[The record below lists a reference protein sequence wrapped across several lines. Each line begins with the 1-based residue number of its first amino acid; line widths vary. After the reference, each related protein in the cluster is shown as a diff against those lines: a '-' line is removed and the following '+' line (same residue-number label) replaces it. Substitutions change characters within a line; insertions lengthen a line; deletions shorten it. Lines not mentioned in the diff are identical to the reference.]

1 MMRILVT
8 GGAGFIG
15 HHLVPRLHRV
25 AHEVIVLDNLRRA
38 AIAPDDLVCREFIEG
53 DIRSTGDVKRAIAGC
68 QVVIHLA
75 AQSNVVGS
83 DDDPSYTFST
93 NVVGTWNLGLA
104 ARDAGVSHFI
114 FASSR
119 EVYGE
124 ADRLP
129 VSESARL
136 APKNLYGATKASG
149 EHLLSS
155 MRSPSMNVSILRLAN
170 VIGSGDSG
178 RVLPNWLNA
187 ARDGRPLALFGG
199 QQVLDFV
206 PIDTVTKAVFSLLE
220 RGAIDTPINIG
231 SGKPTSLRDLASEV
245 VSRVGSVSKVELLP
259 ARAVEV
265 TRYVADV
272 TRMRDQ
278 LGIQP
283 PEFPL
288 DGIQNY

>member
-1 MMRILVT
+1 MKILVT

-15 HHLVPRLHRV
+15 HHLAPRLHRV
-25 AHEVIVLDNLRRA
+25 AHDVIVLDNLRRPA
-38 AIAPDDLVCREFIEG
+38 TSPDDLVCREFIEG
-53 DIRSTGDVKRAIAGC
+53 DIRNDEDITRAVAGC

-93 NVVGTWNLGLA
+93 NVVGTWNLGVA
-104 ARDAGVSHFI
+104 AREAGVSHFI

-124 ADRLP
+124 TDRLP
-129 VSESARL
+129 VSELAPL

-149 EHLLSS
+149 EHLLGSL
-155 MRSPSMNVSILRLAN
+155 RSHSMNVSILRLAN
-170 VIGSGDSG
+170 VIGRGDTG
-178 RVLPNWLNA
+178 RVLPNWLA
-187 ARDGRPLALFGG
+187 AAKDEKPLQLFGG

-206 PIDTVTKAVFSLLE
+206 PVDTVTRAMFSLLD

-231 SGKPTSLRDLASEV
+231 SGKPTALRDLATEV
-245 VSRVGSVSKVELLP
+245 ISRLGSASKVEILP
-259 ARAVEV
+259 ARTVEV
-265 TRYVADV
+265 SRFVADV
-272 TRMRDQ
+272 TQMRDR

-288 DGIQNY
+288 EGIESY

>member
-1 MMRILVT
+1 MKILVT

-25 AHEVIVLDNLRRA
+25 AHDVVVLDNLRRP
-38 AIAPDDLVCREFIEG
+38 AITPGDLVCREFIEG
-53 DIRSTGDVKRAIAGC
+53 DIRSGEDVMRAIAGC

-75 AQSNVVGS
+75 AQSKVVGS
-83 DDDPSYTFST
+83 DDDPEYTFST

-124 ADRLP
+124 TDRLP
-129 VSESARL
+129 VDESTPL

-155 MRSPSMNVSILRLAN
+155 LRSPSMNVSILRLAN
-170 VIGSGDSG
+170 VIGSGDAG
-178 RVLPNWLNA
+178 RVLPNWLGA
-187 ARDGRPLALFGG
+187 ARDGRPLSLFGG

-206 PIDTVTKAVFSLLE
+206 PMETVTKAVFSLLE

-231 SGKPTSLRDLASEV
+231 SGKATSLRELATEV
-245 VSRVGSVSKVELLP
+245 VSRLGSASKVELLP
-259 ARAVEV
+259 ARTVEV

-272 TRMRDQ
+272 TRMRDK
-278 LGIQP
+278 LGILP

-288 DGIQNY
+288 EGIESY